1 MQKSHLL
8 TLSLVLT
15 LAVALVVLWNLTYPS
30 PVDSKNMKY
39 VLWKH
44 DLYPMDV
51 NDAMGAMIGD
61 SGREKLVVG
70 KTKAQLQRKFG

>member
-1 MQKSHLL
+1 
-8 TLSLVLT
+8 
-15 LAVALVVLWNLTYPS
+15 
-30 PVDSKNMKY
+30 MKY